1 MTAVRGCDYVL
12 HVASPFPI
20 VSTEETIKT
29 AIDGTLN
36 VLKACQNEASVKK
49 VVLTSSCAAV
59 NEGNDPDRIFDEGS
73 WTNTRSSQVDFYAKS
88 KTLAEKAAWDFV
100 ANIQDGNKFKLTTLN
115 PTLIVGPPLIDD
127 DQGTSI
133 TLIRR
138 FLNPWEMPGVPGVSL
153 ALVDVR
159 DVAKA
164 HIEAMRRPETD
175 GERILC
181 TSQPSFWFRDF
192 ARILGKEFRRQGY
205 WVPLIQVPYA
215 VVYIFSFFDAQAASV
230 LHRIGPEVK
239 FSNKKAKRLLGL
251 EFRDPAESIV
261 EMTYH
266 LIERGI
272 IKKKSGYTGMPDK
285 YKMAL

>member
-1 MTAVRGCDYVL
+1 MKG
-12 HVASPFPI
+12 
-20 VSTEETIKT
+20 
-29 AIDGTLN
+29 
-36 VLKACQNEASVKK
+36 
-49 VVLTSSCAAV
+49 
-59 NEGNDPDRIFDEGS
+59 
-73 WTNTRSSQVDFYAKS
+73 
-88 KTLAEKAAWDFV
+88 
-100 ANIQDGNKFKLTTLN
+100 DGNKFKLTTLN

-159 DVAKA
+159 DVA
-164 HIEAMRRPETD
+164 R
-175 GERILC
+175 
-181 TSQPSFWFRDF
+181 
-192 ARILGKEFRRQGY
+192 
-205 WVPLIQVPYA
+205 VPLIQVPYA